1 MSEIIKSKSYR
12 DLLTEIK
19 QRIQESQIKTVISV
33 NQQLLFL
40 YWEIGKDILV
50 RQQRSEWGAKVIDQ
64 LSIDLKKEFPSLK
77 GFSKSNLK
85 YMQQFA
91 STYPNFSIGQAPLGQ
106 ISWYHNITLLQK
118 CSNNDQRLW
127 YAQKSIEHGWSRNMM
142 VHHIESHLYKRE
154 GKALTNFSR
163 TLPAPQSE
171 LAQQTLKDPYI
182 FDFLTLDKDAREKDL
197 EDALMKHITKFLL
210 ELGAGFA
217 FLGRQY
223 RITVDDDDYS
233 LDLLFYHIKLRC
245 YIVIDLKI
253 GRFKPSY
260 VGQMNFYL
268 SALDDIIKDK
278 TDNPSIGLILCKDKK
293 KITVEYAL
301 RDISKPIGIAEY
313 RLTEAIP
320 QNLKSNLPSI
330 EELEQEL
337 LDVEQSEKDGDIPV

>member
-118 CSNNDQRLW
+118 CSNNDQRFW

-163 TLPAPQSE
+163 TLPAPKSE